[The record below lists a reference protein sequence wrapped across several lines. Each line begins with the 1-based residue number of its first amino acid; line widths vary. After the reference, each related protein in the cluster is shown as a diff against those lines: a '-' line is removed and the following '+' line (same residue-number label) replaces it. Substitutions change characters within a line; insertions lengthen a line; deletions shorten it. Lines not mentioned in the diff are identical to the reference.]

1 MAAPTIRPYNG
12 VVPKRSQ
19 APSEFANN
27 ADDWVAYQA
36 PLAADYN
43 ALGDYVDDEA
53 ATIEGLA
60 DDAATSETNAATSAT
75 NASTSE
81 SNASTSETNAATSAS
96 NASTSETN
104 AATSATN
111 AANSFDSFDDRYLG
125 AKTSDPTVDNDGDAL
140 LTGALY
146 FNSDTDNMRV
156 YLGSAWANIADL
168 TGSVDINGG
177 TIDGTAIGETTKST
191 GKFTALESDTLGTGV
206 ITATAD
212 AVVNGLTVGRGL
224 GGSSLSTATGR
235 LALSSNTTGVANTA
249 SGSGS
254 LESNT
259 TGSNNTASGRDALR
273 ANTTGAV
280 NTALGTSSLFRNTTG
295 SSNTASGVSALQNN
309 TTGNFN
315 TAIGTDALLN
325 NTTGNDNTA
334 SGVRTLKNNTTGSS
348 STAIGVDALF
358 NNTTG
363 ILNDALGVS
372 ALQNNTTGIC
382 NTALGVSALQSNT
395 TGSGNTAINPRSAS
409 NSFSPVFN
417 PTTENNRFCMGS
429 TSVTNAYIQVAWT
442 VVSDE
447 RDKAEFAPVPHG
459 LDFVNKLC
467 PIAYRY
473 KMNREDEVGHG
484 PVRYGFPASQVLGL
498 EGDNPVIVDNEDSEK
513 LRMVETS
520 LIPVLVNAINEL
532 TARVAFLEGK

>member
-1 MAAPTIRPYNG
+1 MAAPTIPPYDG
-12 VVPKRSQ
+12 TVPQRSQ
-19 APSEFANN
+19 APSDFANN
-27 ADDWVAYQA
+27 ADDWVAYQS
-36 PLAADYN
+36 PLAAAYN

-53 ATIEGLA
+53 ATIQGLA
-60 DDAATSETNAATSAT
+60 DDAAASETNAATSA
-75 NASTSE
+75 
-81 SNASTSETNAATSAS
+81 SNASTSETNAGTSETNSATSAS

-125 AKTSDPTVDNDGDAL
+125 AKASDPTVDNDGDAL

-156 YLGSAWANIADL
+156 WLGSAWANIADL

-191 GKFTALESDTLGTGV
+191 GKFTALESDTLGTGA

-212 AVVNGLTVGRGL
+212 AVVNGLTVGRGAGDIL
-224 GGSSLSTATGR
+224 TNVAIGDS
-235 LALSSNTTGVANTA
+235 ALSSNTTG
-249 SGSGS
+249 
-254 LESNT
+254 L
-259 TGSNNTASGRDALR
+259 NNTASGREALR
-273 ANTTGAV
+273 DNTTGDF
-280 NTALGTSSLFRNTTG
+280 NTASGRSALQVNTTG
-295 SSNTASGVSALQNN
+295 KNNTASGRSALASNTTGDDNTASGVSALTNN
-309 TTGNFN
+309 TTGNSN
-315 TAIGTDALLN
+315 SVIGRDALEF
-325 NTTGNDNTA
+325 NTTGSNHVA
-334 SGVRTLKNNTTGSS
+334 IGAGALKNNTTGDFNSGFGREALAS
-348 STAIGVDALF
+348 NTTGMLNVGVGGQSLK

-363 ILNDALGVS
+363 R
-372 ALQNNTTGIC
+372 
-382 NTALGVSALQSNT
+382 
-395 TGSGNTAINPRSAS
+395 GNTGLNPFAS
-409 NSFSPVFN
+409 PGQYTPVFD
-417 PTTENNRFCMGS
+417 PTTQNDRFCMGS
-429 TSVTNAYIQVAWT
+429 TGVTNAYIQVAWT

-459 LDFVNKLC
+459 LDFVNKLN
-467 PIAYRY
+467 PTAFKY
-473 KMNREDEVGHG
+473 KKSREDEVGHG
-484 PVRYGFPASQVLGL
+484 MLRYGFKAQDVLGL